1 MLNLSFYKRAAYLA
15 EPEQH
20 NVNQPVQLVCHHLLP
35 AQAGHGLHVVHPPA
49 QEVLRQHDACI
60 VPPPVQINMSCTQFT
75 PLLGGDLLLA

>member
-15 EPEQH
+15 ELEQH
-20 NVNQPVQLVCHHLLP
+20 NVNQPVQACLSP
-35 AQAGHGLHVVHPPA
+35 PATAQAGHGLHVVHPPA